1 MKYPDFIDDEMRVLM
16 DTMKEAIV
24 PASKRKPAERTNFHV
39 PYYLRGR
46 TVRL

>member
-1 MKYPDFIDDEMRVLM
+1 MNHSDFIDAEMLELL